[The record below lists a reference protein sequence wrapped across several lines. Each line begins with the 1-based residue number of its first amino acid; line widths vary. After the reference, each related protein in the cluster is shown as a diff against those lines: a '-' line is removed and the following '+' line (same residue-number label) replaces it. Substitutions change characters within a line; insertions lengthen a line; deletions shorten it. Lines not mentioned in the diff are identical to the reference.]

1 MAEVYVRFVVTD
13 TNDPAEARRLVE
25 QSLQKLFDRGTL
37 RHAFTV
43 QSDIQPDGIN
53 LDVEGRL
60 LAEWPDATLDATI
73 RVKDEHGNTVE
84 LVSRTD
90 EGGDGARWEELRDLM
105 PDDALYFQP
114 DEAGDPDCG
123 TSASSINSYD
133 VYRNFDNAQKAHP
146 DCEILAFTMSEI
158 EEPKFLDVPN
168 PKLHWNKPE

>member
-1 MAEVYVRFVVTD
+1 MQEVFVRFVVTD
-13 TNDPAEARRLVE
+13 TDDAAEARRLVE

-60 LAEWPDATLDATI
+60 LAEWPDADEDGTI

-84 LVSRTD
+84 CAKRTD
-90 EGGDGARWEELRDLM
+90 EGVGRARWEELRDLM

-114 DEAGDPDCG
+114 EEAGDPDCG
-123 TSASSINSYD
+123 TSAANIKSYD

-146 DCEILAFTMSEI
+146 DCEILAYTMSEI
-158 EEPKFLDVPN
+158 EEPKFLDVKE